1 MLTLGDRL
9 MSKAQVMV
17 SQGALKSYVTKVF
30 KLTDLQAAFRTLS
43 GPTPSTAVINLDS
56 KDSKDSKGNVPV
68 SAMPSRG
75 RASILISM
83 SVSPFGH
90 DCLFRCRC
98 FVSVDWMPGW
108 LGSELHEM

>member
-9 MSKAQVMV
+9 MSEAQVMV
-17 SQGALKSYVTKVF
+17 SQGALKSYPTKVF
-30 KLTDLQAAFRTLS
+30 KVTDLQAAFRTLS

-56 KDSKDSKGNVPV
+56 MDSKGKIPV

-75 RASILISM
+75 RASVLISM

-90 DCLFRCRC
+90 DCLVRCRC